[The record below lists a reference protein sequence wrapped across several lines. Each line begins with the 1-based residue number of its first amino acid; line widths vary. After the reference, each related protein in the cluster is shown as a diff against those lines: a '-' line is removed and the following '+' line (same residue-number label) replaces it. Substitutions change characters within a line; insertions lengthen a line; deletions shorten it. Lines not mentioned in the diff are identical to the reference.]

1 MVGISVTGIHT
12 EVGKSVV
19 AAALAAGLGWPYWKP
34 IQTGS
39 PRDTDIARAWG
50 LSVLEATYSFEFPG
64 APFVAAALQDT
75 TIDWNALISHWHTLP
90 KPTIVE
96 GAGGLFVPI
105 SQNQFF
111 IDLFKVLECPIVLV
125 VRPYLGA
132 MNHTWLSLRAIRDYK
147 LDFLGIVLCGS
158 VGDPSENYF
167 RETFAEILLGEIPF
181 YSEAL
186 PDPRIL
192 YKRHLAKGI
201 QRAMTGPVRPLAIPG
216 L

>member
-1 MVGISVTGIHT
+1 MGISVTGIHT

-39 PRDTDIARAWG
+39 PKDSDTAQALG
-50 LSVLEATYSFEFPG
+50 LSVLPPAHSFDFPG
-64 APFVAAALQDT
+64 APLIAAALQNT
-75 TIDWNALISHWHTLP
+75 TIDWNTLISQWHTLP
-90 KPTIVE
+90 KPIIVE

-105 SQNQFF
+105 TQNRFF
-111 IDLFKVLECPIVLV
+111 IDLFKALECPIVLV

-132 MNHTWLSLRAIRDYK
+132 MNHTWLSLRAIRDYN
-147 LDFLGIVLCGS
+147 LDFLGMVLCGS
-158 VGDPSENYF
+158 VGDPSETYF

-192 YKRHLAKGI
+192 YERHLAKGI
-201 QRAMTGPVRPLAIPG
+201 QQAMTAPARPLAMPG